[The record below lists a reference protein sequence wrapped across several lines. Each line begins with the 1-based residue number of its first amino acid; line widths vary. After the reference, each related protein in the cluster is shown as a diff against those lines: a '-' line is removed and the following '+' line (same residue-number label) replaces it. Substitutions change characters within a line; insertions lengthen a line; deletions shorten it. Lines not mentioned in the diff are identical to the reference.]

1 MQKPLRVIGTYYKK
15 SIVVRLDV
23 NKMRILQR
31 SIFIL
36 ILIALIC
43 SQFSCG
49 VLDVLEQGSVL
60 YRILRK
66 LKFRV
71 TKIAAE
77 YPSRLKSYDVLFLQ
91 DLNKAPLETEIKK
104 IQDFVKDGG
113 TLIVS
118 GGNHQAME
126 ELVAAYVLKLRRL
139 PNRLRFSQRLS
150 DEPFF
155 PLHPVDEIHARAYF
169 VIDTSERNAVVLYGT
184 EDNAVVAT
192 LRDGEGRVF
201 FTTSAYLFNDSG
213 LRHSSNATF
222 LYNLMST
229 LPRNARIGLAE
240 SRYFTHESKPSN
252 SFTTLVFKT
261 PGGLAAV
268 YICLILFVF
277 LTLRGRRF
285 GKPLDVRE
293 NNRRLSSEYV
303 HAMTA
308 LYQKGNTRGD
318 ILQHIRDKF
327 RADLGTRW
335 RVNPNLDTTSF
346 LEELTQRGAVDE
358 EGNLTNLV
366 RDLERSDNISESQL
380 PEIARRVETYRE
392 TSKIGKAK

>member
-1 MQKPLRVIGTYYKK
+1 
-15 SIVVRLDV
+15 
-23 NKMRILQR
+23 MRILQR

-36 ILIALIC
+36 ILITLIC
-43 SQFSCG
+43 SQFSC
-49 VLDVLEQGSVL
+49 DILEQGSVL

-71 TKIAAE
+71 TPISTE
-77 YPSRLKSYDVLFLQ
+77 YPSRLKNYDVLFLQ

-104 IQDFVKDGG
+104 IQDFVRDGG
-113 TLIVS
+113 ILIVS
-118 GGNHQAME
+118 GGNHQAVGG
-126 ELVAAYVLKLRRL
+126 LVGTYGLKLRRL
-139 PNRLRFSQRLS
+139 LNRLEFSQRLS
-150 DEPFF
+150 EEAFF
-155 PLHPVDEIHARAYF
+155 PVHPVDEIYAQTYY
-169 VIDTSERNAVVLYGT
+169 VIETFAQDVAVLYGT
-184 EDNAVVAT
+184 EHNAVVVT

-201 FTTSAYLFNDSG
+201 FTTSAYLFNAEG
-213 LRHSSNATF
+213 LRYSGNATL

-240 SRYFTHESKPSN
+240 DRYYTHASKPPN

-277 LTLRGRRF
+277 LALRGRRF

-293 NNRRLSSEYV
+293 NNRRLSAEYV

-308 LYQKGNTRGD
+308 LYQKGNTRLD

-327 RADLGTRW
+327 RTDLGTRW
-335 RVNPNLDTTSF
+335 RVNPNLDTASF

-358 EGNLTNLV
+358 EGNLTNLI

-380 PEIARRVETYRE
+380 LEIAKRVEAYRE
-392 TSKIGKAK
+392 TSAIR

>member
-1 MQKPLRVIGTYYKK
+1 
-15 SIVVRLDV
+15 
-23 NKMRILQR
+23 MRILQR

-36 ILIALIC
+36 ILITLIC
-43 SQFSCG
+43 SQFSC
-49 VLDVLEQGSVL
+49 DILEQGSVL

-71 TKIAAE
+71 TSISTE
-77 YPSRLKSYDVLFLQ
+77 YPSRLKNYDVLFLQ
-91 DLNKAPLETEIKK
+91 DLNKAPLETEIKN

-113 TLIVS
+113 ILIVG
-118 GGNHQAME
+118 GGNHQAVGR
-126 ELVAAYVLKLRRL
+126 LVETYGLKLRRL
-139 PNRLRFSQRLS
+139 GKRMEFAHRIGTEAFFS
-150 DEPFF
+150 
-155 PLHPVDEIHARAYF
+155 LHPVDEIHAHSSF
-169 VIDTSERNAVVLYGT
+169 VIETFARDIAVLYGT
-184 EDNAVVAT
+184 ENNAVVAT

-201 FTTSAYLFNDSG
+201 ITTSAYLFNDGG
-213 LRHSSNATF
+213 LRHSNNATL

-240 SRYFTHESKPSN
+240 GRYYTIDSKPAD

-268 YICLILFVF
+268 YICLILFIF

-285 GKPLDVRE
+285 GKPLDMRE

-303 HAMTA
+303 HAMTK
-308 LYQKGNTRGD
+308 LYQKGNTRMD

-327 RADLGTRW
+327 RADLGIRW
-335 RVNPNLDTTSF
+335 RVNPNLDTATF

-358 EGNLTNLV
+358 EGNLTNLI
-366 RDLERSDNISESQL
+366 RDLERSGNISEAQL
-380 PEIARRVETYRE
+380 LEIAKRVEVYRE
-392 TSKIGKAK
+392 TSATR